1 MGMPLPLLVRH
12 VSDRLDSFGV
22 SVSVLYCANTLGA
35 AFGALLAGYLI
46 LPSLGVANTTFATAV
61 LNFLVAFMAIS
72 LQKRWQ
78 PTAAG
83 SGSATPPPGPPADR
97 ATSEEWRLGL
107 PPIAALTL
115 GGFGTPALGVF
126 YIHLLP
132 VVAGDNTYAVFL
144 LAFSFLL

>member
-97 ATSEEWRLGL
+97 ATSEEWRLRL
-107 PPIAALTL
+107 LAIAALTVS
-115 GGFGTPALGVF
+115 GFVTLALEVV
-126 YIHLLP
+126 YIHLLA
-132 VVAGDNTYAVFL
+132 VVARDSTYAL
-144 LAFSFLL
+144 SLMPFSFLL